1 MKKIAMILSICC
13 LFSIFGFYNV
23 VFADQDVQVIVND
36 HPIAVSYTHLD
47 VYKRQFLRRLKIRK
61 RSLIAVRWK

>member
-13 LFSIFGFYNV
+13 LFSILGFYNV

-36 HPIAVSYTHLD
+36 HPIYYAGSDNDSTA
-47 VYKRQFLRRLKIRK
+47 F
-61 RSLIAVRWK
+61 SE